1 MLIILLPG
9 MDGTG
14 HLFDAF
20 LKCLSTGNPTKVVS
34 YPDQA
39 YLSYEQLEQLVIREL
54 PVSGKYII
62 IAESFSGPIALRL
75 ANRAQG
81 DLVAIVL
88 VSSFAYRPLGW
99 KGSLLA
105 RLPLSVILRMPF
117 PDFVLRTFL
126 LGGSASADDLSSTR
140 RVIDHVRPQVLAGRL
155 KEALTSDYGKH
166 QIHATVRVVAVFAE
180 YDRLLGRRSRQS
192 VAEVCPTAEIEVVR
206 APHLALQVAPMAVLS
221 ALQKLGVLT

>member
-1 MLIILLPG
+1 

-20 LKCLSTGNPTKVVS
+20 LKCLSAGNQTKIVS
-34 YPDQA
+34 YPAQA
-39 YLSYEQLEQLVIREL
+39 YLSYEQLEELVVREL

-75 ANRAQG
+75 ASRAYG
-81 DLVAIVL
+81 DLVTIVL

-105 RLPLSVILRMPF
+105 RLPLSVIFRLPF

-126 LGGSASADDLSSTR
+126 LGSSASADDLSR
-140 RVIDHVRPQVLAGRL
+140 ARQVIGQVRPQVLASRL

-166 QIHATVRVVAVFAE
+166 QIHVHAIVRVVAIFAE
-180 YDRLLGRRSRQS
+180 YDHLLGHRSRQS
-192 VAEVCPTAEIEVVR
+192 VAEVCSKAEIEIVP
-206 APHLALQVAPMAVLS
+206 APHLALQAAPTAVLS
-221 ALQKLGVLT
+221 ALQKLGVLP